1 MPDEMIIRHCA
12 PTLAGMKTGN
22 MFTYHFKD
30 ASELRETVRRL
41 NTLLKGKGI
50 RVLPLRYQKNCALIY
65 LYRPSKL
72 SKDLENDVARNIL
85 TECGYCVNSPKC
97 LIRNL
102 IARLNSCED
111 FPHEVGLFLGYPPED
126 VLGFIQNQARGDK
139 CVGCWKVYGDEEK
152 AKKTFERYK
161 KCTNT
166 YCRCYMQG
174 KSVERLTVAV

>member
-30 ASELRETVRRL
+30 SSELRKTMRRL
-41 NTLLKGKGI
+41 NALFRGKGI

-72 SKDLENDVARNIL
+72 SKDLENDVARTIL

-102 IARLNSCED
+102 ISRTK
-111 FPHEVGLFLGYPPED
+111 FLC
-126 VLGFIQNQARGDK
+126 GF
-139 CVGCWKVYGDEEK
+139 
-152 AKKTFERYK
+152 
-161 KCTNT
+161 
-166 YCRCYMQG
+166 
-174 KSVERLTVAV
+174 SS